1 MSSYELVREQVN
13 RFYTQKYDE
22 EMSFDFRGYH
32 VKSGFKYG
40 SDFILYKSSD
50 EEHKH
55 GFALVLIHDNQSALS
70 LQGEIASFVRLADSV
85 KKKALFV
92 TYSAKEVITLLC
104 MRYLD

>member
-1 MSSYELVREQVN
+1 MHS
-13 RFYTQKYDE
+13 
-22 EMSFDFRGYH
+22 RGYH

-55 GFALVLIHDNQSALS
+55 GFALVLIHDNDSTLP

-92 TYSAKEVITLLC
+92 TYTTNEVIYIVFIQSRLKFSN
-104 MRYLD
+104 